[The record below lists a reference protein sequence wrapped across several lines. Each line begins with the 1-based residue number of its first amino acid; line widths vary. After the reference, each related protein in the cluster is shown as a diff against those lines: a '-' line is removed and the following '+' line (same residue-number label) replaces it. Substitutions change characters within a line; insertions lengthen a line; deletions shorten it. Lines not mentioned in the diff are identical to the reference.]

1 VWIMQG
7 LPYLSEAIMETDRA
21 NLEGGNGTLLIYAP
35 A

>member
-21 NLEGGNGTLLIYAP
+21 NLERGHGALLIYAP